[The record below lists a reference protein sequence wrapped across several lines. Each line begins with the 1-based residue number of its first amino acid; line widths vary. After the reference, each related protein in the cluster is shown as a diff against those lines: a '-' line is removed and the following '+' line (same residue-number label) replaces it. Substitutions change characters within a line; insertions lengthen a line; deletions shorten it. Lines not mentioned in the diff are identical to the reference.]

1 MKRLIAIIML
11 VCMGAVFACPI
22 LAVDVTWNKSE
33 IKTVESIIDVP
44 VGKKVNATF
53 VCKSA
58 ENDIKLKAD
67 DGVIAQM
74 NDTGR
79 NGDSKKADGI
89 SSANV
94 TLYSDERGVYTY
106 TAVSDNDVL
115 TTYTVNFY
123 NELTNS
129 DFEVKE
135 EIDEAINEIEAAN
148 EGRDKECIFDEV
160 QSYLETRCDVEDIVR
175 TKSSISYTTIAG
187 ITSAYTIFSS
197 ETKGSEQVAVNA
209 ASGEMDFDIASEDE
223 LLSYTNPNVM
233 LLRPFRNDVSEEAD
247 GFHHDYYTKAIKCI
261 TNVTDGET
269 FIFDDDEANP
279 YNIIDNIDKVGF
291 FFIDTHGID
300 LNVGGSM
307 GSFMVL
313 KNANNDGITSAD
325 WNAGRVV
332 DLNRNNLIAV
342 SGEYIKAH
350 YLETNRRLENTFC
363 YLGLCLGMKYDTIY
377 EPLTELGARFVVG
390 YDETVSIWYDSSM
403 LNEIAKRFAKT
414 SDQNPERTYSA
425 LESIEYAKTV
435 CGQQDPYFVGA
446 KAKSAGSDM
455 ALVLPDNGATE
466 LTLPDS
472 SIDATENRVSII
484 PMTVKA
490 GSNEAHGYTQ
500 EWESSDTSVVRIIGP
515 RAIKGVSE
523 GTATVTCTV
532 KSGSRTLTE
541 SCEVNVKFIG
551 VESVKVQLTNSNMVA
566 GDTFSAICTV
576 YPRTA
581 SYRDYTLHSTN
592 EGAVTIKDKNIT
604 AVAPGK
610 SLIWAETSDPDVT
623 GFETISVSTR
633 KALKSTSSLSGGNNY
648 ALAFAIDDRNLI
660 IEGRESSGY
669 LYTDDISVGNG
680 YISSAITTS
689 RLWSVESAVGGV
701 YLRSNKTGLYLSHGS
716 GDKVAFTEAPE
727 TVFTVVGKKIKD
739 ATSESDSCYLKY
751 KSGKGIY
758 FGSKASAVEI
768 GFFKL
773 LDFNDEEQFKIV
785 TFEGVDDMTYTQ
797 HVEKGMNAEAINPMR
812 KAGKT
817 FVGWDKPLAK
827 VNESFT
833 TKAIYKDGDID
844 ADKVLITFMYTDG
857 TVIAEQLLNKGD
869 RIQTPEADAYRNGCE
884 FIGWSEDLYGAE
896 YNMTVF
902 ALYNDSSVTPPSY
915 VKGDLTGDG
924 LINTG
929 DAVLVLRY
937 AAELTTLTSQQEQA
951 GDVTGDGTINTGD
964 AVMILR
970 FAAGL
975 INEF

>member
-11 VCMGAVFACPI
+11 VCMGAVFVCPT
-22 LAVDVTWNKSE
+22 LAVDVAWNKSE
-33 IKTVESIIDVP
+33 TKTVESIIDVP
-44 VGKKVNATF
+44 VGKKVNAKF

-106 TAVSDNDVL
+106 TAVSDNDIL

-123 NELTNS
+123 NEFTDS
-129 DFEVKE
+129 DFAVKE
-135 EIDEAINEIEAAN
+135 EIDEALNEIEAAN
-148 EGRDKECIFDEV
+148 EGSDKELIFDEV
-160 QSYLETRCDVEDIVR
+160 QAYLEARCDVEDIVR
-175 TKSSISYTTIAG
+175 TQSSISYTTSAG
-187 ITSAYTIFSS
+187 ITSAYTIFSG
-197 ETKGSEQVAVNA
+197 ETKGTEQISVNA
-209 ASGEMDFDIASEDE
+209 ASGEMDFDTASDD

-233 LLRPFRNDVSEEAD
+233 LLRPFRNDISEDAD
-247 GFHHDYYTKAIKCI
+247 GFHHDYYTKAIKSI
-261 TNVTDGET
+261 TDVTGGT
-269 FIFDDDEANP
+269 AFIFDDEEANP
-279 YNIIDNIDKVGF
+279 YNLIDTLDKVGF
-291 FFIDTHGID
+291 LLVDSHGID

-307 GSFMVL
+307 GSFIVM

-350 YLETNRRLENTFC
+350 YLESNKRLENTFC
-363 YLGLCLGMKYDTIY
+363 YLGICLGMKYTTIY
-377 EPLTELGARFVVG
+377 EPLTELGASFVAG
-390 YDETVSIWYDSSM
+390 YDDTVSVWYDCSM
-403 LNEIAKRFAKT
+403 LNEIANHLAKT
-414 SDQNPERTYSA
+414 SEQSPERTYSA
-425 LESIEYAKTV
+425 LESIEYAKSV
-435 CGQQDPYFVGA
+435 CGEQDPYSVGA
-446 KAKSAGSDM
+446 KSKSVGTDM

-466 LTLPDS
+466 LTFLDS
-472 SIDATENRVSII
+472 SIDATVNRVSVI
-484 PMTVKA
+484 PMTVKS
-490 GSNEAHGYTQ
+490 GSKDAYGYTQ
-500 EWESSDTSVVRIIGP
+500 EWKSSDTSVVKINGP
-515 RAIKGVSE
+515 RAIQGVGE
-523 GTATVTCTV
+523 GKATVTCTV
-532 KSGSRTLTE
+532 KSGSRTLTD

-551 VESVKVQLTNSNMVA
+551 VESVKISVSKSSMVVGDALTAM
-566 GDTFSAICTV
+566 CTV

-581 SYRDYTLHSTN
+581 SYRNYTLHSTN
-592 EGAVTIKDKNIT
+592 EGAVEIKNKDLT

-610 SLIWAETSDPDVT
+610 SLIWAETSDPNVT
-623 GFETISVSTR
+623 GFKTVSVSTR
-633 KALKSTSSLSGGNNY
+633 KALKSTSSLVGGNNY
-648 ALAFAIDDRNLI
+648 ALAFSVDGRSLI

-669 LYTDDISVGNG
+669 LYTDDISIGNG
-680 YISSAITTS
+680 YISSTVTTS

-716 GDKVAFTEAPE
+716 GDKVTFTETPE

-739 ATSESDSCYLKY
+739 ATTESDSCYLKY

-758 FGSKASAVEI
+758 FGSKASAAEI

-785 TFEGVDDMTYTQ
+785 TFEGTDDMTYTQ
-797 HVEKGMNAEAINPMR
+797 YVEKGMDAEAINPMP

-827 VNESFT
+827 VNEPFT

-844 ADKVLITFMYTDG
+844 TGKVLITFMYTDG

-869 RIQTPEADAYRNGCE
+869 RIQAPEADAYRNGYE
-884 FIGWSEDLYGAE
+884 FTGWSEDLYGAE

-902 ALYNDSSVTPPSY
+902 ALYNDSSVTPPY
-915 VKGDLTGDG
+915 GKGDLTGDG
-924 LINTG
+924 LINAG

-937 AAELTTLTSQQEQA
+937 VAELTTLTSQQVQS
-951 GDVTGDGTINTGD
+951 GDVTGDGTINAGD

-975 INEF
+975 IDEF